1 MTTTAY
7 YADRLP
13 RADNT
18 APAIDCAAIT
28 PSDST
33 AIVGGPCRGIYVG
46 VTGDV
51 NILTTG
57 QNTVT
62 FVAVPA
68 GKILPVNA
76 LRVNATATTATSM
89 VALF

>member
-7 YADRLP
+7 YADRYP

-28 PSDST
+28 PSDT
-33 AIVGGPCRGIYVG
+33 VVIPGGPCRGIYVG
-46 VTGDV
+46 VTGNV
-51 NILTTG
+51 TILTTG

-62 FVAVPA
+62 FVGVPV
-68 GKILPVNA
+68 GILPVNA
-76 LRVNATATTATSM
+76 LRVNTTGTTASSM